1 MEIQRLWEEFC
12 RDNLIPCNT
21 PDAVTSV
28 SGDRLCRFGNAL
40 FKLPLPAWQ
49 LSLDGLRVLRAGLH
63 LGTVNRGRFEP
74 SHALAMALRRE
85 EVRRVTEFAG
95 DSPEAYAWIRGESV
109 NALDTAEKG
118 WTLVLI
124 DGCSAG
130 WAKASG
136 GMLKNHYPKGIRK
149 GSSYRKP

>member
-1 MEIQRLWEEFC
+1 MSPEFSC
-12 RDNLIPCNT
+12 FP
-21 PDAVTSV
+21 PDHQEVEPVALLYT
-28 SGDRLCRFGNAL
+28 GQNALHYPRLC
-40 FKLPLPAWQ
+40 
-49 LSLDGLRVLRAGLH
+49 VLRAGLH